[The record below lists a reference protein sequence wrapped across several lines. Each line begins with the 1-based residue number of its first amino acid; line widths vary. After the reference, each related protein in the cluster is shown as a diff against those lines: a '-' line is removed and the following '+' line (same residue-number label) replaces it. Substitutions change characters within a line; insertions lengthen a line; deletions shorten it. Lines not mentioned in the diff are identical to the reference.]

1 MGRTCLREIDPAAN
15 ETSIGGNMRYERLAC
30 SLVLAGWMMY
40 TAVGVQAQ
48 TVGPDYPVPPSIEYG
63 NLYRDVEL
71 AAIYPDSKTFPD
83 LIPLSTPADIV
94 GAYSA
99 AKSVP
104 GFDLTSFTKQYF
116 SGPVPPGPTVNPA
129 SSGQHLLDYID
140 SLWPVL
146 QQISTQVPPY
156 STLLP
161 LPYPYVVPGGRF
173 REVYYWDSY
182 FTMLG
187 LEESGRHDL
196 AVSMLQDFSY
206 EIEQYG
212 HIPNGNRSYYLSR
225 SQPPFFSLMVD
236 LVAGHD
242 GQSVYMT
249 FLPDLQAEYDYWM
262 ADSET
267 VQPGRA
273 SRHVVRLLDGTV
285 LNRYWDER
293 RVPRDESYLED
304 VQTASQSSRPAA
316 EVWQNLRAAA
326 ESGWDFSSRWL
337 ADGATLQSVRTL
349 ALLPPDLNSLLA
361 HLEQTLARAYLL
373 KGDNTGAAVYAERA
387 RGRIEAIGRL
397 MWDAADGVFT
407 DYLWRQGKTT
417 DKVTAATMYMLFL
430 REATP
435 EQAAS
440 VADAVRDKLLEAGGL
455 ATTLVNSGQQWDAP
469 NGWAPLQWI
478 AVMGLRNYGYDE
490 IARDI
495 ATRWVTGNIAGYQQ
509 NAKLVEKYNV
519 LTPNG
524 GSGGGGEYAT
534 QIGFG
539 WTNGVLLGLTALYP
553 DLKAMA
559 QAAVP
564 NAQMASV
571 Q

>member
-1 MGRTCLREIDPAAN
+1 
-15 ETSIGGNMRYERLAC
+15 MRYERLAC
-30 SLVLAGWMMY
+30 GLVVAGWMMC

-63 NLYRDVEL
+63 SLYRDVEL

-94 GAYSA
+94 GAYNA
-99 AKSVP
+99 AKTVP
-104 GFDLTSFTKQYF
+104 GFDLASFTKQYF
-116 SGPVPPGPTVNPA
+116 AGPVPPGPTVNPA

-242 GQSVYMT
+242 GQSVYVT

-316 EVWQNLRAAA
+316 EVWQNLRATA

-337 ADGATLQSVRTL
+337 ADGVTLQSVRTL

-373 KGDNTGAAVYAERA
+373 KGDNTSAALYAERA

-417 DKVTAATMYMLFL
+417 DNVTAATMYMLFL

-440 VADAVRDKLLEAGGL
+440 VADAVRNKLLEAGGL

-478 AVMGLRNYGYDE
+478 AVMGLRNYGYDD

-495 ATRWVTGNIAGYQQ
+495 AMRWVAGNIAGYQQ